1 MLRGAA
7 GGQPGMMHFFTTA
20 YFPVFHCS
28 FLYSQVIVQKT
39 ISNERKLTSVVQKV
53 ILQINAKLGGELWG
67 CQPNVK
73 SVIYH
78 IFI

>member
-1 MLRGAA
+1 M
-7 GGQPGMMHFFTTA
+7 
-20 YFPVFHCS
+20 
-28 FLYSQVIVQKT
+28 
-39 ISNERKLTSVVQKV
+39 VQKV

-78 IFI
+78 IFIFLKTKLENNICFCRNLMVVGIDVCHDPSQ

>member
-1 MLRGAA
+1 
-7 GGQPGMMHFFTTA
+7 MMHFFTTTN
-20 YFPVFHCS
+20 FPGFYYI

-78 IFI
+78 IYFLKKPN